1 MLEKVKETVAESL
14 GADINTITEETSFKD
29 DLGADSLDLFKMVM
43 SLEESCGVE
52 IPTEDLEQMKT
63 VGDVV
68 KYLEDH
74 Q

>member
-29 DLGADSLDLFKMVM
+29 DLGADSLDLFEMVM

-52 IPTEDLEQMKT
+52 IPTEDVEQMKT